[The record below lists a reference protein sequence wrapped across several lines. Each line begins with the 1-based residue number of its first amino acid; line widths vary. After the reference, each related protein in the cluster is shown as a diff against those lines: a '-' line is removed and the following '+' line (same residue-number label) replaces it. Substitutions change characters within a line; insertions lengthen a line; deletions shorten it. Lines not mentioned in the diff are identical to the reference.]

1 MSERIAPAVW
11 SGLLAGLA
19 EGELVKDLLA
29 AANIDKHVLRAHLA
43 ASVQARAEWDA
54 ARERSAD
61 AFMDMALD
69 CAMAETG
76 KEHAPHARTR
86 IDTLKWAARIR
97 NPRLYGDKS
106 TVDLNVRTVDLTR
119 IIGDANARLAAAREI
134 GAIVQGQVIRP
145 ALEAPA
151 AESQELDALL

>member
-1 MSERIAPAVW
+1 MSAERIAPDTWARI
-11 SGLLAGLA
+11 LAALA
-19 EGELVKDLLA
+19 DGDLVKDTLA
-29 AANIDKHVLRAHLA
+29 AAGIDRHVLRAYL
-43 ASVQARAEWDA
+43 SESARARTEWEQ

-69 CAMAETG
+69 CAMAETD
-76 KEHAPHARTR
+76 KDHAAHARTR

-119 IIGDANARLAAAREI
+119 IIGDANARLAAAREL

-151 AESQELDALL
+151 LEDLL